1 MSLILTPGNP
11 EYEFIMAHMP
21 PPPNW
26 RSHEAHG
33 EVGLIQDLETGM
45 WRPANQTEFIEVM
58 MEQGEL
64 YFSETEG

>member
-1 MSLILTPGNP
+1 MSLIVTPGNP
-11 EYEFIMAHMP
+11 EYEFILANMP

-33 EVGLIQDLETGM
+33 EVGLIQDLDTGM
-45 WRPANQTEFIEVM
+45 WKPANHNEFIEVM

-64 YFSETEG
+64 YFSES